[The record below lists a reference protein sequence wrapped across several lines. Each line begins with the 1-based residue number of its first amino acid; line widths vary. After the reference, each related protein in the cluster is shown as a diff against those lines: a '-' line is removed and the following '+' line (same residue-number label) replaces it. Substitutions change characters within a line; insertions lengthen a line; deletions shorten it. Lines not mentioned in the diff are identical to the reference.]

1 MSRDI
6 CNCKCFQWCW
16 ANKTLYINVILLLW
30 HWDMSLIRM
39 FVSNFATVYF
49 VSIIETMKTSV
60 YSPHY
65 DKLRLWLKAHRE
77 ERSLSLRDVSE
88 KWGKHHSILGKIEQA
103 RRKIELVEFLELCQI
118 LEVDPLEGLSVIMKS
133 MNTNH
138 NTSRPWT
145 FLLPINIS

>member
-1 MSRDI
+1 M
-6 CNCKCFQWCW
+6 
-16 ANKTLYINVILLLW
+16 L
-30 HWDMSLIRM
+30 
-39 FVSNFATVYF
+39 VSNFATVYF

-77 ERSLSLRDVSE
+77 EQSLSLRDVSE

-103 RRKIELVEFLELCQI
+103 RRKIELVEFIELCQI
-118 LEVDPLEGLSVIMKS
+118 LEVDPLEGLSVIVKS

-138 NTSRPWT
+138 KTSKP
-145 FLLPINIS
+145 

>member
-1 MSRDI
+1 
-6 CNCKCFQWCW
+6 
-16 ANKTLYINVILLLW
+16 
-30 HWDMSLIRM
+30 MSLKKM

-77 ERSLSLRDVSE
+77 DRSLSLRDVSE

-103 RRKIELVEFLELCQI
+103 RRKIELVEFIELCQI
-118 LEVDPLEGLSVIMKS
+118 LEVDPLEGISVIMKS

-138 NTSRPWT
+138 KTSR
-145 FLLPINIS
+145 S

>member
-1 MSRDI
+1 
-6 CNCKCFQWCW
+6 
-16 ANKTLYINVILLLW
+16 
-30 HWDMSLIRM
+30 M
-39 FVSNFATVYF
+39 FVSNFATFYF

-103 RRKIELVEFLELCQI
+103 RQI

-138 NTSRPWT
+138 KTSKP
-145 FLLPINIS
+145 

>member
-1 MSRDI
+1 
-6 CNCKCFQWCW
+6 
-16 ANKTLYINVILLLW
+16 
-30 HWDMSLIRM
+30 MSLIKM

-103 RRKIELVEFLELCQI
+103 RRKIELVEFIELCQI

-138 NTSRPWT
+138 KTSKPWT

>member
-1 MSRDI
+1 
-6 CNCKCFQWCW
+6 
-16 ANKTLYINVILLLW
+16 
-30 HWDMSLIRM
+30 MSLIKM

-103 RRKIELVEFLELCQI
+103 RRKIELVEFIELCQI
-118 LEVDPLEGLSVIMKS
+118 LEVDPLEGLSVIVKS
-133 MNTNH
+133 MNSNH
-138 NTSRPWT
+138 KTSKP
-145 FLLPINIS
+145 

>member
-1 MSRDI
+1 
-6 CNCKCFQWCW
+6 
-16 ANKTLYINVILLLW
+16 
-30 HWDMSLIRM
+30 M

-77 ERSLSLRDVSE
+77 EQSLSLRDVSE

-103 RRKIELVEFLELCQI
+103 RRKIELVEFIELCQI

-138 NTSRPWT
+138 KTSKP
-145 FLLPINIS
+145 

>member
-1 MSRDI
+1 M
-6 CNCKCFQWCW
+6 
-16 ANKTLYINVILLLW
+16 L
-30 HWDMSLIRM
+30 
-39 FVSNFATVYF
+39 VSNFATVYF

-77 ERSLSLRDVSE
+77 EQSLSLRDVSE

-103 RRKIELVEFLELCQI
+103 RRKIELVEFIELCQI

-138 NTSRPWT
+138 KTSKP
-145 FLLPINIS
+145 

>member
-1 MSRDI
+1 
-6 CNCKCFQWCW
+6 
-16 ANKTLYINVILLLW
+16 
-30 HWDMSLIRM
+30 M

-77 ERSLSLRDVSE
+77 EQSLSLRDVSE

-103 RRKIELVEFLELCQI
+103 RRKIELVEFIELCQI

-133 MNTNH
+133 MNKNH
-138 NTSRPWT
+138 KTSKP
-145 FLLPINIS
+145 